1 MNMTIYEYKSRCEW
15 LAKFYAEAAET
26 GREMQV
32 FNDGPR
38 VWEDCNRGPNMQS
51 HPDKWRLRPEP
62 DKVWLVWY
70 PGSTVPQVF
79 LDAAS
84 AEHYASRTNGT
95 IQEITRPEPQ

>member
-26 GREMQV
+26 GRGMQV

-38 VWEDCNRGPNMQS
+38 VWEDCNRGPNMES
-51 HPDKWRLRPEP
+51 IPDNWRIKPEP
-62 DKVWLVWY
+62 QKAWVVWE
-70 PGSTVPQVF
+70 PTGCPCVF
-79 LDAAS
+79 LGEKLANNHAKIS
-84 AEHYASRTNGT
+84 GGT